1 METRSSQSCNRCI
14 STELGTQI
22 PVCLSPFLHGPK
34 SSQQN
39 TQGKSSEVDINNPIL
54 DNTSLASKD
63 FGHVIQ
69 ESYFAALEK
78 GPEKS

>member
-1 METRSSQSCNRCI
+1 METRSSQSCNKCI

-22 PVCLSPFLHGPK
+22 PVCLSPFLHDSK

-39 TQGKSSEVDINNPIL
+39 TQGKSSKVDVNNPIL
-54 DNTSLASKD
+54 ENRSLASKD
-63 FGHVIQ
+63 FEHVNQ
-69 ESYFAALEK
+69 ESYFVALEK